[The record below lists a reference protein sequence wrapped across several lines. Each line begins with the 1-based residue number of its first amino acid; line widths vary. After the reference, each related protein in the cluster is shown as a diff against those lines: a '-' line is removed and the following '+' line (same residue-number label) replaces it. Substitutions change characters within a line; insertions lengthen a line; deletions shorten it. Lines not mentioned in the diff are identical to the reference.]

1 MKKSQFLLLHK
12 ELKQDINFI
21 KQLISTIRMNGYS
34 PMYLIDLFEYTRESG
49 DFRNCL
55 NLFKTMENISKA
67 GHRLNDKELIFI
79 KMIVSQYG
87 IDNNMFNK
95 IRNISLSLYNEN
107 STDSKL
113 EEIAKYVGHKFP
125 DMICKVENNSV
136 IIEKYDIVKEWNK
149 MSVLLDTTEFKKLPN
164 NSIIISIEKA
174 LEKFKLRRVITIH
187 ERHTIKLV
195 LVDNRN
201 NYYFCDSTYNLIKL
215 SRIDDVKQVEQVEQ
229 FIKSF

>member
-1 MKKSQFLLLHK
+1 MFVK
-12 ELKQDINFI
+12 I
-21 KQLISTIRMNGYS
+21 KN
-34 PMYLIDLFEYTRESG
+34 
-49 DFRNCL
+49 
-55 NLFKTMENISKA
+55 
-67 GHRLNDKELIFI
+67 
-79 KMIVSQYG
+79 IVST
-87 IDNNMFNK
+87 
-95 IRNISLSLYNEN
+95 LYNEK

-113 EEIAKYVGHKFP
+113 DEIAKYVEHKFP
-125 DMICKVENNSV
+125 SMVCKVEDNIV
-136 IIEKYDIVKEWNK
+136 TIEKYDIVNEWNK

-201 NYYFCDSTYNLIKL
+201 NYYFCDSTYNLFKL
-215 SRIDDVKQVEQVEQ
+215 SRIDDVKQIEQVKQ